1 MTDNELL
8 LAISEMMD
16 TKLDSKLSPIENR
29 LERVENRLERVDN
42 RLERVEDRLDGLENK
57 FDELENRV
65 ESLENNDK
73 RIEIRVKRIEIDLL
87 ENNVLP
93 RLSTIESCYTD
104 TYNRY
109 KNHADQIQAV
119 IEDNTLLKKVVTEH
133 SEKLQAIC

>member
-1 MTDNELL
+1 MRVTNPEVEPMTDNELL
-8 LAISEMMD
+8 LAISEMMG
-16 TKLDSKLSPIENR
+16 TKLDSKLAPIENR
-29 LERVENRLERVDN
+29 LER
-42 RLERVEDRLDGLENK
+42 

-93 RLSTIESCYTD
+93 RISTIESCYTD

-109 KNHADQIQAV
+109 KDYADQIQA
-119 IEDNTLLKKVVTEH
+119 
-133 SEKLQAIC
+133 IC